1 MSQAKMV
8 SLLQAAEQIVQE
20 DPSIS
25 IWIGKEH
32 FGKKQITGK
41 IIPKR
46 YSCTSCGHVSL
57 HSTNHYGECYPRCK
71 ECGWKHPMEMGQRH
85 ICLEPIPVGW
95 GTPAPWKT
103 VKLGDIVTIK

>member
-1 MSQAKMV
+1 MKSKMTAFIETAK
-8 SLLQAAEQIVQE
+8 QIVLD

-32 FGKKQITGK
+32 FGKKQITGM
-41 IIPKR
+41 
-46 YSCTSCGHVSL
+46 YSHKKYKCTSCGHVSL
-57 HSTNHYGECYPRCK
+57 HGTNHYGEIYPKCR

-95 GTPAPWKT
+95 GTPAPWKM
-103 VKLGDIVTIK
+103 VKLGDICTIK